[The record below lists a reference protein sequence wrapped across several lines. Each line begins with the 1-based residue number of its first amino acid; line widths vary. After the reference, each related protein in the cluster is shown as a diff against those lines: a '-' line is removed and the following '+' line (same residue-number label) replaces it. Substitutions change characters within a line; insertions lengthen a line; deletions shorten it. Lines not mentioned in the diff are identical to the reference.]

1 MCENRTI
8 QEEISRLV
16 SEVKQLSTDKAN
28 LSQTIE
34 QLETSR
40 RQLEHASREN
50 EEVAKQR
57 ELDLNTKVNQL
68 TVENE
73 NLMNEKANLQ
83 QLLDETKIHIAS
95 LEEKHQS
102 AVTALRHE
110 IASLNHCLEESK
122 YYRAEADR
130 LTIQLANSNAENSQL
145 KKEQEQL
152 RKQLDDALHQNK
164 SLECRLEE
172 VTKITTSL
180 SAEIDALTH
189 LKQELEQKIS
199 ETKDNNEAAER
210 IFQTE
215 KIKYEQE
222 IECLKKELVQTKNIL
237 EETCR
242 QKEEAILKIKDDLS
256 QSFSLALANELQKQ
270 KMSFEQQINTLQKS
284 IKEKTASLQEPRKH
298 KTDVRC
304 DDVNNRINNNQELVD
319 KESPKTGTRQ
329 PSRKMKTGEIFAKK
343 SQNKQP
349 KQSERDA
356 EGSDLSSNKTVE
368 KALQV
373 SQMPSISNPILKS
386 AQKKYSN
393 KAKVKTALMKKEPC
407 HLNFSAQSALRHE
420 ESRLIT
426 AKQTEKNTSAD
437 LFDDV
442 FAFRG

>member
-298 KTDVRC
+298 KTDVVMDAVFPVC
-304 DDVNNRINNNQELVD
+304 A
-319 KESPKTGTRQ
+319 
-329 PSRKMKTGEIFAKK
+329 PSSHFHHRH
-343 SQNKQP
+343 
-349 KQSERDA
+349 
-356 EGSDLSSNKTVE
+356 
-368 KALQV
+368 
-373 SQMPSISNPILKS
+373 
-386 AQKKYSN
+386 
-393 KAKVKTALMKKEPC
+393 
-407 HLNFSAQSALRHE
+407 HLE
-420 ESRLIT
+420 M
-426 AKQTEKNTSAD
+426 
-437 LFDDV
+437 
-442 FAFRG
+442 